1 MKHIIAA
8 IIASFGFV
16 SAFAQAPVKSDAP
29 KSEMKLP
36 KKKADK
42 DKEANKAKEV
52 KPKATKEPK
61 K

>member
-1 MKHIIAA
+1 MKLLLALCLA
-8 IIASFGFV
+8 LSFTTG
-16 SAFAQAPVKSDAP
+16 FAQTVAEKP
-29 KSEMKLP
+29 KTEMKLP